1 MDRPGEV
8 VVKEY
13 GSDITNLVSDLH
25 QAKRIQ
31 KIQYALHITENE
43 FLKHVVCTWL
53 HLKPIDYIKQ
63 RAWVYSMERF
73 TTELTNI
80 TESTKYAWYFRI
92 RNYLLREK
100 NYVFHVGDSGCI
112 HVYPTILPEI
122 NISRLP
128 DAR

>member
-1 MDRPGEV
+1 MNQTMLDMDRPGEV

-13 GSDITNLVSDLH
+13 GGDITNLVSDLH

-63 RAWVYSMERF
+63 RAWYIQWNASP
-73 TTELTNI
+73 LN
-80 TESTKYAWYFRI
+80 
-92 RNYLLREK
+92 
-100 NYVFHVGDSGCI
+100 
-112 HVYPTILPEI
+112 
-122 NISRLP
+122 
-128 DAR
+128 